1 MDPKVVIVGAGF
13 GGLYCAQE
21 LKHKPVK
28 MTVIDRNNFHTFQP
42 LLYQVAMAGLSA
54 GEIAAPVRAVLRGHA
69 IVVMGEVTGFD
80 LDRHLVHLADF
91 DCPFD
96 YLVVAAGASHSY
108 FGHPE
113 WERYAPALKT
123 VDDAIEIRRR
133 VLLAYENAERE
144 SLINGQHEMV
154 NFVVVGGGPTGVE
167 LAGAIAELAR
177 VVLKNDFREIDP
189 TRTRITLVEAGPR
202 ILATYSPD
210 LSAKAVEQLNNIGV
224 EVAVN
229 SRVTEVEASGI
240 RIDGKLLPAKVVL
253 WAAGVQASPLGKQ
266 LGVETDR
273 AGRVPVQPDLS
284 LPGHPEV
291 FVIGDLAALKDVNG
305 VVVPGLAP
313 AAIQEGRA
321 AARNILRDLKGE
333 PREPFRYL
341 DKGTMATIGRAA
353 AIVQIGKIKLS
364 GFFAWLTW
372 LFVHILMLIG
382 FRNRLLVLMDW
393 TWSYLSFQRGSR
405 IIYGNQAIPWETQQQ
420 AAGAAPRPEKEVA
433 PTPEKAA

>member
-1 MDPKVVIVGAGF
+1 MESRIVIVGAGF
-13 GGLYCAQE
+13 GGLYCAQA
-21 LKHKPVK
+21 LKRKPVRL
-28 MTVIDRNNFHTFQP
+28 TVIDRNNFHTFQP

-54 GEIAAPVRAVLRGHA
+54 GEIAAPVRAVLREHA

-80 LDRHLVHLADF
+80 LENRVVHLQGF
-91 DCPFD
+91 NYPYD
-96 YLVVAAGASHSY
+96 YLVVAAGSGHSY

-133 VLLAYENAERE
+133 VLLAYEDAERQ
-144 SLINGQHEMV
+144 SLITGHHEMV

-189 TRTRITLVEAGPR
+189 RRTRITLVEAGPC
-202 ILATYSPD
+202 ILPTYSPD
-210 LSAKAVEQLNNIGV
+210 LSAKAVAQLNKMGV
-224 EVAVN
+224 DVAVN
-229 SRVTEVEASGI
+229 SRVTSVDANGIQISGQLI
-240 RIDGKLLPAKVVL
+240 PAKVVL

-284 LPGHPEV
+284 LAGHPEV
-291 FVIGDLAALKDVNG
+291 FVIGDLAALKDTNG

-321 AARNILRDLKGE
+321 VAENILRDLKGE
-333 PREPFRYL
+333 PRKSFHYW

-353 AIVQIGKIKLS
+353 AIVQIGKFKLS
-364 GFFAWLTW
+364 GFLAWLAW

-382 FRNRLLVLMDW
+382 FRNRLLVMLDW
-393 TWSYLSFQRGSR
+393 AWSYLSFQRGSR
-405 IIYGNQAIPWETQQQ
+405 IIYGNQAVPWKTTQRTGESSE
-420 AAGAAPRPEKEVA
+420 A
-433 PTPEKAA
+433 PEKAA